1 MRLFK
6 RNVEGGG
13 CHGRRFMHAFGRG
26 ERGPGG
32 WGRGGRSRFFDSGDL
47 RLVILQLLE
56 SKPSHGYEL
65 IKEIEDRLAGAYSP
79 SPGVVYPTLTM
90 LEDLGL
96 ASVQE
101 ASGGRKLYALTDAGR
116 AELAANR
123 ANVDAIF
130 GRIEQA
136 ASARGG
142 SLPQIMRAV
151 HNLRSAIRLRLTRG
165 GLTDEQVRHIVN
177 TLDAAAVAIERS

>member
-1 MRLFK
+1 MRMFK
-6 RNVEGGG
+6 QNFEGGG

-32 WGRGGRSRFFDSGDL
+32 WGRGGRSRFFESGDL

-56 SKPSHGYEL
+56 TKPSHGYEL

-79 SPGVVYPTLTM
+79 SPGVIYPTLTM

-96 ASVQE
+96 ATVAD
-101 ASGGRKLYALTDAGR
+101 ASGGRKLYALTEAGR

-165 GLTDEQVRHIVN
+165 GLTDEQVHSIVN
-177 TLDAAAVAIERS
+177 TLDAAAVAIERA